1 MYGER
6 QSAQTN
12 REKAIPVS
20 DIIVRTDGFDR
31 MGQRIGI
38 KSNRDLAERMRMN
51 VSTVTRVLS
60 GEAKPGRR
68 FIAHALRLYGDGWF
82 NALFQVVD

>member
-1 MYGER
+1 VYGER

-31 MGQRIGI
+31 MGRQLGI
-38 KSNRDLAERMRMN
+38 ESNRDLARRMHMD

-60 GEAKPGRR
+60 GDAKPGRR
-68 FIAHALRLYGDGWF
+68 FIAHALRLYGTGWF